1 MFEKKSTYSREELIQ
16 CGEGKLFDAGI
27 PRLPLPPMLMF
38 DRFTEVSESGG
49 VHDKGVIK
57 AELDITKDLWFFE
70 CHFRGDPVMPGCLG
84 LDAVWQML
92 GFYLG
97 WLGNV
102 GKGRALGCGE
112 VKFTDQ
118 ILPDSELVEYQ
129 VDIKRIIARKL
140 VMGVADATVSCGGKV
155 LYNCKDLKVA
165 LFNDESTEGLS

>member
-1 MFEKKSTYSREELIQ
+1 MFEKKSFYTKEELIL
-16 CGEGKLFDAGI
+16 CGEGRLFDAGM

-49 VHDKGVIK
+49 AFGKGFIV
-57 AELDITKDLWFFE
+57 AELEISKDLWFFD

-118 ILPDSELVEYQ
+118 ILPDSEIVEYR
-129 VDIKRIIARKL
+129 VDIKRVITRKL
-140 VMGVADATVSCGGKV
+140 IMGIGDGVVSCKGKT
-155 LYNCKDLKVA
+155 LYQCQDLKVA
-165 LFNDESTEGLS
+165 LFNEDLGRGV